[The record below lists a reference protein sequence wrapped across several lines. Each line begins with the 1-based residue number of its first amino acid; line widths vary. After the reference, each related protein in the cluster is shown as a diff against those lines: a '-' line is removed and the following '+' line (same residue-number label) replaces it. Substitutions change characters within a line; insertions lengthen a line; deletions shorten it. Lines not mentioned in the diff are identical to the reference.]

1 MDRGQTFFFHWMEPR
16 YFFHTWS
23 RPEYFFWPK
32 PEPEY
37 FFQKKPR
44 PPPGSLMVAPLT
56 KITCLSSRELT
67 GGQGGRC
74 ETQNSMALNMIM
86 TNQMLI

>member
-1 MDRGQTFFFHWMEPR
+1 MDRGQTIFFQWMEPR

-32 PEPEY
+32 PGPEY

-44 PPPGSLMVAPLT
+44 PPPGSLMVAPLHT
-56 KITCLSSRELT
+56 YSDKDNFTLLFRS
-67 GGQGGRC
+67 
-74 ETQNSMALNMIM
+74 QNFNL
-86 TNQMLI
+86 